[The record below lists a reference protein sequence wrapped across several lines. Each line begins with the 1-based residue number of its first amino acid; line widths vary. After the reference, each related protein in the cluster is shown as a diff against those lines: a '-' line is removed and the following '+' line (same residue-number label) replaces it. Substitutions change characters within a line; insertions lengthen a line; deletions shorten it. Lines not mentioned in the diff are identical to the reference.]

1 MEVTRTNF
9 FTPAAL
15 AAAIRLT
22 VPCSGH
28 QTVLRL
34 ALSGHQLRHAFS
46 GPNSTLSGP

>member
-22 VPCSGH
+22 VPCREQ
-28 QTVLRL
+28 QTAQDL
-34 ALSGHQLRHAFS
+34 LSLGIH
-46 GPNSTLSGP
+46 